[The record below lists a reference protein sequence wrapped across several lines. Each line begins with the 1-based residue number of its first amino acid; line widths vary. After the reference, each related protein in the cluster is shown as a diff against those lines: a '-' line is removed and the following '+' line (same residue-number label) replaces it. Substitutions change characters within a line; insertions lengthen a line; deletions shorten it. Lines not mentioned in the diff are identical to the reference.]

1 MLLPSYCT
9 AAIAAVA
16 VSSSFLVAAEQSSSS
31 VRGGRGTAT
40 AQSPE
45 EAAAASAMEQQHR
58 ILAGAT
64 GRYLEQLIKYAEDA
78 FQLANAE
85 PAILIVG
92 FVLQGNSNNRGPSSE
107 TGPEKKKKHAFK
119 LTLAPHEPEKATDG
133 TRKMI
138 TSTATVDKKWHQG
151 KISCVCDADYYY
163 AGSDKKGSFF
173 NSEEDC
179 CEWFPDACS
188 NKAIVPG
195 LWYLTEVEGKPT
207 CMFGASDDPGGWA
220 EETDLFA
227 HKRECCNEI
236 CDHWILLRMM
246 SWEVD
251 DCSLF
256 GTGMSLGDPLHQVM
270 M

>member
-31 VRGGRGTAT
+31 V
-40 AQSPE
+40 
-45 EAAAASAMEQQHR
+45 AAATSAMEQQHS

-133 TRKMI
+133 TRKII

-151 KISCVCDADYYY
+151 KTSCVCDADYYY
-163 AGSDKKGSFF
+163 AGSDKKGLFF

-188 NKAIVPG
+188 DKAIVPG

-207 CMFGASDDPGGWA
+207 CMFGASDDPGWA

-227 HKRECCNEI
+227 NKRECCNEI

-246 SWEVD
+246 DWEVD

-256 GTGMSLGDPLHQVM
+256 NLHQVTM
-270 M
+270 

>member
-1 MLLPSYCT
+1 M
-9 AAIAAVA
+9 
-16 VSSSFLVAAEQSSSS
+16 S
-31 VRGGRGTAT
+31 VRISKARYFGEPEPRLPTFDVNISKTDQRLQTTTTTMTTMTPSQTMAPKIQLKQNQFRTFITIVLSLPLLHFFGG
-40 AQSPE
+40 
-45 EAAAASAMEQQHR
+45 
-58 ILAGAT
+58 
-64 GRYLEQLIKYAEDA
+64 
-78 FQLANAE
+78 
-85 PAILIVG
+85 
-92 FVLQGNSNNRGPSSE
+92 
-107 TGPEKKKKHAFK
+107 FK
-119 LTLAPHEPEKATDG
+119 LPQIDSKTLAPHEPEKATDD
-133 TRKMI
+133 TKKII
-138 TSTATVDKKWHQG
+138 TTTATVDNKWHQG
-151 KISCVCDADYYY
+151 KKPCGCDADYYY
-163 AGSDKKGSFF
+163 AGSVTKGLFF

-227 HKRECCNEI
+227 NKRECCNEI

-256 GTGMSLGDPLHQVM
+256 GTGMSLGDPLHQVTM
-270 M
+270 QELMK

>member
-1 MLLPSYCT
+1 MLLPSYYCT

-31 VRGGRGTAT
+31 VRGRGTAT
-40 AQSPE
+40 VSLE

-138 TSTATVDKKWHQG
+138 TSTATVYKKLHQG
-151 KISCVCDADYYY
+151 KTSCVCDADYYY

-179 CEWFPDACS
+179 CEWFPDA
-188 NKAIVPG
+188 
-195 LWYLTEVEGKPT
+195 
-207 CMFGASDDPGGWA
+207 
-220 EETDLFA
+220 
-227 HKRECCNEI
+227 
-236 CDHWILLRMM
+236 
-246 SWEVD
+246 
-251 DCSLF
+251 
-256 GTGMSLGDPLHQVM
+256 
-270 M
+270 